1 MKWNGD
7 IRAYKIYDIH
17 YILYIAKPISFAD
30 NQFDFIVG
38 CLNPGIA
45 QSKPDR
51 VKDVIL
57 MTLNLLI

>member
-1 MKWNGD
+1 MRN
-7 IRAYKIYDIH
+7 KIADYT
-17 YILYIAKPISFAD
+17 ISFAD